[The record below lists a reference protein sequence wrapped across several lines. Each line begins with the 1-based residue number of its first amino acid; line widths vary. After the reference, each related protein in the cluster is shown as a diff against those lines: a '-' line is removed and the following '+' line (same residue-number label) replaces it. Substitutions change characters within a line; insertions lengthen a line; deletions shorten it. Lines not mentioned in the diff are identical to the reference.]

1 MISRDRW
8 IGVHQEAAYEQER
21 IEVVE
26 TVVDAYDSAAVRV
39 DVVESRYRYQ
49 GETIAGRF
57 LVSQTW
63 VSVDGTPPALRA
75 RRSFD
80 NVGELLP

>member
-1 MISRDRW
+1 M
-8 IGVHQEAAYEQER
+8 
-21 IEVVE
+21 VE
-26 TVVDAYDSAAVRV
+26 SVVDAYDSAAVRV

-63 VSVDGTPPALRA
+63 VSVDGTPPRYARA
-75 RRSFD
+75 PIVRQRRRTPPLTVSCARA
-80 NVGELLP
+80 VRGPQG